1 MSWDSVWKIALS
13 VVASFGGIAGI
24 IAVVIKF
31 SVNQI
36 TDRLNAKFEA
46 SLKKTGEI

>member
-13 VVASFGGIAGI
+13 VVVSFGGIAGI

-31 SVNQI
+31 SANQI
-36 TDRLNAKFEA
+36 ADRIKAKEALNK
-46 SLKKTGEI
+46 